1 MLALDLGVFNRKDHA
16 VSFREAAIMSLIWV
30 TCSLAFYAFLTVRG
44 DLIHNITDFQHL
56 QEVVLKHKHNIDLIA
71 GNFAE
76 SLYLYRKKLALEYF
90 IGYLVEYE
98 MTVEDRKRVV

>member
-1 MLALDLGVFNRKDHA
+1 MSTETIFFIGFLMFIALMLALDLGVFNRKDHA

-56 QEVVLKHKHNIDLIA
+56 QEVVLKHRS
-71 GNFAE
+71 E
-76 SLYLYRKKLALEYF
+76 ER
-90 IGYLVEYE
+90 
-98 MTVEDRKRVV
+98 RVGKECVSTCRSRWSPYH